1 MCSKKI
7 IVNQSG
13 KGVYHMYYSNR
24 NWIALGISVIVTIV
38 VVALLTVFIG
48 GSFWGDMVIG
58 ETSSPVYPFSLQNL
72 MHLLFFIGLGQLWI
86 RWLFTYEENVFLS
99 KSGFLPEE
107 DGVLLEKDEDI
118 EAIRVNVSNA
128 AVRAEAFLPDL
139 INNSILQ
146 YSKSHSISDTI
157 SVLNSNLE
165 LNIHRLDLNYSIIR
179 YLVWAIPTFGFMGT
193 VIGIAYALGR
203 MDINKFMGAS
213 TEKVIVFKKITA
225 DLGFAFGTTIVAL
238 ALSALLVFLWN
249 VVQRG
254 EENVLNKAGKYVL
267 MNLINRLHVPNK
279 RNSQ

>member
-1 MCSKKI
+1 MNYSK
-7 IVNQSG
+7 
-13 KGVYHMYYSNR
+13 R
-24 NWIALGISVIVTIV
+24 NWIALGVSIIVTIV

-58 ETSSPVYPFSLQNL
+58 ETTSPVFPFSLQNL

-86 RWLFTYEENVFLS
+86 RWLCTYEENVFLT
-99 KSGFLPEE
+99 KSGFLPEK
-107 DGVLLEKDEDI
+107 DGVLLENDEDI
-118 EAIRVNVSNA
+118 EAIRINVSNA

-165 LNIHRLDLNYSIIR
+165 LSIHRLDLNYSNIR

-203 MDINKFMGAS
+203 MDINKFMGAG
-213 TEKVIVFKKITA
+213 TEKVMVFKKITA

-238 ALSALLVFLWN
+238 VLSAILVFLWN

-254 EENVLNKAGKYVL
+254 EEDVLNKAGKYVL
-267 MNLINRLHVPNK
+267 TNLINRLHVFNK
-279 RNSQ
+279 RNSL